1 MKVLGITGGIGAGK
15 STVSRLFQDLGAD
28 VVDADKIAH
37 EILEPQGAAFSDVI
51 AAFGKGIQNEKGE
64 IDRKSLAAL
73 VFHDA
78 AALERLNS
86 LTHPHVFAVM
96 QQKIRDAKADLIC
109 LDVPLL
115 FSAPFPIPYDAS
127 LAVVAPREVRIAR
140 VMQRSG
146 LTREQVTDRIDQ
158 QITDADMRK
167 MADYVIEND
176 GDLAALFPKVEKI
189 YRRLTV

>member
-37 EILEPQGAAFSDVI
+37 EILEPQGATFSDVI

-78 AALERLNS
+78 AALKRLNA
-86 LTHPHVFAVM
+86 LTHPCVFAVM
-96 QQKIRDAKADLIC
+96 RQKIRDAKADLIC

-127 LAVVAPREVRIAR
+127 LAVVAPLKVRIAR